1 MTLTPNWHK
10 YNGLSQKVN
19 ILKASSKRKTIQS
32 SNNEEWIFFVDNQLF
47 LTVLPTAAI
56 NIQYTVNSICKS
68 GQDLI
73 TLADTDE
80 SV

>member
-1 MTLTPNWHK
+1 MKNDF
-10 YNGLSQKVN
+10 
-19 ILKASSKRKTIQS
+19 
-32 SNNEEWIFFVDNQLF
+32 FFVDNQLF

-73 TLADTDE
+73 RLADTGLHFE
-80 SV
+80 LV